1 MSRRKQDVARFV
13 SCFFM
18 CVSCKS
24 LMKGETRVM
33 NQQKIG
39 TFLKELRNEKN
50 LRKISWQKNWAFHAE
65 RFPVGRQGAICLI
78 WIFRRGNPRNSSCS
92 SFGRCNYDRQECS

>member
-18 CVSCKS
+18 CVSCKL

-39 TFLKELRNEKN
+39 TFLKELRNEKKTYARSAG
-50 LRKISWQKNWAFHAE
+50 RKIG
-65 RFPVGRQGAICLI
+65 RFTQNGFPLG
-78 WIFRRGNPRNSSCS
+78 
-92 SFGRCNYDRQECS
+92 DREQYA